1 MNNITL
7 RSFLEADQEQILDTV
22 TSNTVNKTYMLPDYE
37 NRSDAIPLFL
47 RLKDLSNDP
56 NRYVRCIS
64 LDDTAIGYLNDVETH
79 DGEIELGYVIHPAY
93 HNRGFMTAAMKL
105 AITELFEL
113 GYRTVICG
121 AFEENKA
128 SQRVMEK
135 AGMTKCSHTDT
146 ISYRDKEHL
155 CIYYHIT
162 AR

>member
-1 MNNITL
+1 MNDITL

-22 TSNTVNKTYMLPDYE
+22 TSNIVNKTYMLPDYE

-64 LDDTAIGYLNDVETH
+64 LNDTAIGYLNDVETH
-79 DGEIELGYVIHPAY
+79 DGEIELGYVIHPDY
-93 HNRGFMTAAMKL
+93 HNRGFMTAALKL
-105 AITELFEL
+105 AIAELFEL
-113 GYRTVICG
+113 GYRTVVCG

-135 AGMTKCSHTDT
+135 AGMKRIEKVDEIDYRGKIHRCVYCLITK
-146 ISYRDKEHL
+146 
-155 CIYYHIT
+155 
-162 AR
+162 

>member
-1 MNNITL
+1 MNDITL

-22 TSNTVNKTYMLPDYE
+22 TSNIVNKTYMLPDYE

-79 DGEIELGYVIHPAY
+79 DGEIELGYVIHPDY
-93 HNRGFMTAAMKL
+93 HNRGFMTAALKL

-113 GYRTVICG
+113 GYRTVVCG

-135 AGMTKCSHTDT
+135 AGMKRIEKIDEIDYRGKIHRCVYCRITK
-146 ISYRDKEHL
+146 
-155 CIYYHIT
+155 
-162 AR
+162 

>member
-1 MNNITL
+1 
-7 RSFLEADQEQILDTV
+7 
-22 TSNTVNKTYMLPDYE
+22 MLPDYE

-79 DGEIELGYVIHPAY
+79 DGEIELGYVIHPDY
-93 HNRGFMTAAMKL
+93 HNRGFMTAALKL
-105 AITELFEL
+105 AIAELFEL

-135 AGMTKCSHTDT
+135 AGMERIEKIDEIDYRGKIHRCVYCQITK
-146 ISYRDKEHL
+146 
-155 CIYYHIT
+155 
-162 AR
+162 

>member
-1 MNNITL
+1 MNDISL

-22 TSNTVNKTYMLPDYE
+22 TSNIVNKTYMLPDYE

-79 DGEIELGYVIHPAY
+79 DGEIELGYVIHPDY
-93 HNRGFMTAAMKL
+93 HNRGFMTAALKL

-113 GYRTVICG
+113 GYRTVVCG

-135 AGMTKCSHTDT
+135 AGMKRIEKIDEIDYRGKIHRCVYCRITK
-146 ISYRDKEHL
+146 
-155 CIYYHIT
+155 
-162 AR
+162 